1 MAHAMVSANI
11 LWRKK
16 CLMSNSGKMVGV
28 GPYSADLAAIKSL
41 LTLRREARR
50 KWMP

>member
-1 MAHAMVSANI
+1 
-11 LWRKK
+11 
-16 CLMSNSGKMVGV
+16 MSNSGKMVGV

-50 KWMP
+50 KWMPWGKKMQGWRGRY